1 MQSIAK
7 YLCNYSKAMTSNGK
21 QLSIVKYSYVLVH
34 VKVVQTN
41 IAKYPKYLNC
51 WISYPLLIS
60 AVLRERRR
68 YQIGWIF
75 GKFPKG
81 EGSFSIQKFMLQILR
96 TLNRAFLS
104 WNWNKIVISGFRVCS
119 FNNCIKKIKTWH
131 TDHHTSLHI
140 CNHIYHKNLPLN
152 FPKMRGRGGQRPFGI
167 FPKIHPIW

>member
-21 QLSIVKYSYVLVH
+21 QLSIVKYCYVLVH

-81 EGSFSIQKFMLQILR
+81 EGSFSIQKFMLQILG
-96 TLNRAFLS
+96 TLNRAFWS
-104 WNWNKIVISGFRVCS
+104 WNWYKIVISGFRVCFFS
-119 FNNCIKKIKTWH
+119 TIVLYYNCITPVSGNNVHAFH
-131 TDHHTSLHI
+131 TI
-140 CNHIYHKNLPLN
+140 PKNSSDLVAP
-152 FPKMRGRGGQRPFGI
+152 PCP
-167 FPKIHPIW
+167 

>member
-81 EGSFSIQKFMLQILR
+81 EGSFSIQKFMLQILG
-96 TLNRAFLS
+96 TLNRAFWS
-104 WNWNKIVISGFRVCS
+104 WNWYKIVISGFRVCF
-119 FNNCIKKIKTWH
+119 FNNCIEKNQNKTHFEEGTSEFQKITY
-131 TDHHTSLHI
+131 TTSI
-140 CNHIYHKNLPLN
+140 CKNT
-152 FPKMRGRGGQRPFGI
+152 GRIRALFYRTRVRSLGMLVTN
-167 FPKIHPIW
+167 

>member
-81 EGSFSIQKFMLQILR
+81 EGSFSIQKFMLQILG
-96 TLNRAFLS
+96 TLNRAFWS
-104 WNWNKIVISGFRVCS
+104 WNWYKIVISGFRVC
-119 FNNCIKKIKTWH
+119 FFQQWQWWWRWRTNNDGKTINLVQAQTKWELAAQQG
-131 TDHHTSLHI
+131 TLLIIIIIYDH
-140 CNHIYHKNLPLN
+140 NHLYS
-152 FPKMRGRGGQRPFGI
+152 
-167 FPKIHPIW
+167 